1 MKALSLGL
9 FAAALAAG
17 EAAAQAPP
25 NVLLVVAD
33 DLAAGALGAYGN
45 PEVLTPNVDR
55 LAARGTVFDSAYCQ
69 YPVCAHSRASMLSGL
84 YVQQL
89 TGSNGGFTNLDS
101 VLGSRSTLPE
111 HFRQAGYTAARVSK
125 LYHMRVPGDITNGAA
140 GSDHAPSWDVAV
152 NVQAPEWQTPGTAGH
167 YTNETLNF
175 DPNLHYGLGFG
186 TAFYAVEAS
195 TSGAEQADHVA
206 VDEAISLLEGFGGQ
220 PFFLAVGFVRPHV
233 PLVAPAADFAP
244 YDPSQLSLAQSVPG
258 DLADIPAAGI
268 FWNEP
273 ARGPNSDPDR
283 REVLRAYYASVSF
296 MDRQLGRLLDRLE
309 QLGLED
315 DTLVVFTSDHGYH
328 LGEHTFWQKLS
339 LHEESARV
347 PLIAAGPG
355 IQTGRR
361 GQVAELV
368 DLYPTLADLA
378 GLPIP
383 THCAGQSLRGVIEG
397 SSGELRTGAYSRIAG
412 GELLRTPTFA
422 YMRYSNGAEELYD
435 MGPAPLGDPLQFT
448 NLVGDPAFASTLSV
462 LRDQLD
468 ARVAEIDEGSGEL
481 YCAGDGS
488 SGLCPCLFFGG
499 AGEGCLHSAGSGAR
513 LSGSGYANVAA
524 DTLRLDVLGG
534 PPGRPGLLVS
544 GLTPAAAPLGD
555 GLLCLQTQVRYAP
568 VQLDAQGAASYAQL
582 GLPSLAGST
591 VHYQFAFRDAGPCGG
606 GFNLSSAWRVTW
618 H

>member
-1 MKALSLGL
+1 M
-9 FAAALAAG
+9 
-17 EAAAQAPP
+17 
-25 NVLLVVAD
+25 LVVAD

-45 PEVLTPNVDR
+45 AEVLTPNVDR
-55 LAARGTVFDSAYCQ
+55 LAAQGTVFDAAYCQ

-101 VLGSRSTLPE
+101 VLGSRATLPE

-140 GSDHAPSWDVAV
+140 GSDHVPSWDVAV
-152 NVQAPEWQTPGTAGH
+152 NVQAPEWSTPGTTGH

-186 TAFYAVEAS
+186 TAFYTVEAS

-206 VDEAISLLEGFGGQ
+206 VDEAISLLDGFGGQ

-233 PLVAPAADFAP
+233 PLVAPASDFAL
-244 YDPSQLSLAQSVPG
+244 YDPAQLPLAQSVPG
-258 DLADIPAAGI
+258 RSRRHPCRRHLLERSPPGGRTATPTAG
-268 FWNEP
+268 
-273 ARGPNSDPDR
+273 RCCGPTTPRCPSWT
-283 REVLRAYYASVSF
+283 ASS
-296 MDRQLGRLLDRLE
+296 GGLLDRLE

-315 DTLVVFTSDHGYH
+315 DTIVVFTSDHGYH

-355 IQTGRR
+355 IQAGRR

-378 GLPIP
+378 GLPVP

-397 SSGELRTGAYSRIAG
+397 TSGELRTGAYSRIAG
-412 GELLRTPTFA
+412 GELLRTPSFA

-448 NLVGDPAFASTLSV
+448 NLVADPAFASTLSA

-468 ARVAEIDEGSGEL
+468 ARVAEIEEGSGEV
-481 YCAGDGS
+481 YCAGDGT
-488 SGLCPCLFFGG
+488 SGLCPCLYFGG
-499 AGEGCLHSAGSGAR
+499 PGEGCLHSAGSGAT
-513 LSGSGYANVAA
+513 LTGSGYANVAA
-524 DTLRLDVLGG
+524 DTLRLEVRDG
-534 PPGRPGLLVS
+534 PPSRPGLLVS
-544 GLTPAAAPLGD
+544 GLAPTSIPLGD

-568 VQLDAQGAASYAQL
+568 LQLDAQGRASYSQL
-582 GLPSLAGST
+582 GSTSLAGST
-591 VHYQFAFRDAGPCGG
+591 IHYQFAFRDAGPCGG
-606 GFNLSSAWRVTW
+606 SFNLSSAWRVTW